1 MELGNQIKH
10 YRNKERNSPGQKSG
24 GVLLVVIM

>member
-10 YRNKERNSPGQKSG
+10 YRNKERDSPGLMSG